1 MSTIP
6 VDSEWV
12 ERVLAAVRVD
22 DVVEL
27 ARELIR
33 TPTVNPPGDVTE
45 AAFVGTRYLAEAG
58 FTVELDAAEPTKPN
72 VIARYGTRPGP
83 TLLWNSHLD
92 VVPIGEETAWSVPP
106 FEGIVQD
113 GRLYGRGAC
122 DVKGGVAAQLVAAA
136 ALVRS
141 GIPLHGSLIVTEVAD
156 EEVGGRLGA
165 ARIADREDLRPDA
178 VIVAEPTGNR
188 VCIGERGGVGIR
200 VTVFGRTAHGAL
212 PWEGVNAIEG
222 MARVITALQHELWPR
237 LAERRHP
244 YFAPASATISLIEG
258 GVKTNVVPDRCSI
271 YIDRRLIPGEEPD
284 AALQEVRRVAER
296 AVAAVPGLRVVV
308 EAAPEWP
315 GRKAIVQPEDSPLVR
330 TMVAV
335 NQYLGLD
342 TTLTGFSMGTDG
354 RFFAAR
360 GYPTIIYGPGDPR
373 IAHQPD
379 EWVAIDELVQCARAY
394 ALAGLLILGSQ
405 SSTAA

>member
-1 MSTIP
+1 MPTLP
-6 VDSEWV
+6 VDSGIA
-12 ERVLAAVRVD
+12 ERVLAAIREDELVA
-22 DVVEL
+22 L

-33 TPTVNPPGDVTE
+33 IPTVNPPGDVAE
-45 AAFVGTRYLAEAG
+45 AAFVCTRYLAEAG

-92 VVPIGEETAWSVPP
+92 VVPVGEETAWSVPP
-106 FEGIVQD
+106 FEGRVQD

-141 GIPLHGSLIVTEVAD
+141 GVPLYGSLVVTEVAD
-156 EEVGGRLGA
+156 EEVGGKLGA
-165 ARIADREDLRPDA
+165 ARIAEREDLRPDA
-178 VIVAEPTGNR
+178 VMVAEPTKNR
-188 VCIGERGGVGIR
+188 VCIGERGGVGVR
-200 VTVFGRTAHGAL
+200 VTVYGRTAHGAL

-222 MARVITALQHELWPR
+222 MALVITALQRELWPR

-271 YIDRRLIPGEEPD
+271 YIDRRLIPGEEPE
-284 AALQEVRRVAER
+284 AAVAEIREVAER
-296 AVAAVPGLRVVV
+296 AVRTVPGLRVVV
-308 EAAPEWP
+308 APAPEWP
-315 GRKAIVQPEDSPLVR
+315 GRPAIVQPEDAPLVQ

-335 NQYLGLD
+335 NEYLGLD
-342 TTLTGFSMGTDG
+342 VTLTGFSMGTDG

-360 GYPTIIYGPGDPR
+360 GYPTIVYGPGDPR
-373 IAHQPD
+373 VAHQPD
-379 EWVAIDELVQCARAY
+379 EWVEVAELVQCARAY
-394 ALAGLLILGSQ
+394 ALAGLAILGSP
-405 SSTAA
+405 SA

>member
-1 MSTIP
+1 MSTISIDP
-6 VDSEWV
+6 RLA
-12 ERVLAAVRVD
+12 ERVLESIHAEELVD
-22 DVVEL
+22 L
-27 ARELIR
+27 ARQLIQI
-33 TPTVNPPGDVTE
+33 PTVNPPGDVTD
-45 AAFVGTRYLAEAG
+45 AAFLCTRYLAEAG
-58 FTVELDAAEPTKPN
+58 FTVELDAGEETKPN

-92 VVPIGEETAWSVPP
+92 VVPIGEESAWSVPP
-106 FEGIVQD
+106 FAGTVQD
-113 GRLYGRGAC
+113 GRIYGRGAC

-165 ARIADREDLRPDA
+165 ARIAAREDLRPDA
-178 VIVAEPTGNR
+178 VMVAEPTQNR
-188 VCIGERGGVGIR
+188 VCVGERGGVGIR

-222 MARVITALQHELWPR
+222 MARVITALQHDLWPR

-271 YIDRRLIPGEEPD
+271 YIDRRLIPGEEPEM
-284 AALQEVRRVAER
+284 AVEEVREIAER
-296 AVAAVPGLRVVV
+296 AVAATPGLRVIV

-315 GRKAIVQPEDSPLVR
+315 GRRAIVQPEDSPLVR

-335 NQYLGLD
+335 NRYLGLD

-354 RFFAAR
+354 RFFATR

-373 IAHQPD
+373 VAHQPD
-379 EWVAIDELVQCARAY
+379 EWVAIDDLVQCARAY
-394 ALAGLLILGSQ
+394 ALAGLAILGPQ
-405 SSTAA
+405 SSLTA

>member
-22 DVVEL
+22 DVVDL

-33 TPTVNPPGDVTE
+33 IPTVNPPGDVTE
-45 AAFVGTRYLAEAG
+45 AAFVCTRYLAEAG

-284 AALQEVRRVAER
+284 AALQEVREVAER

-394 ALAGLLILGSQ
+394 ALAGLLILSPQ
-405 SSTAA
+405 SSTAT